1 MWLARVSA
9 ALTLGILLAAAGCSA
24 AQPNPAESAVP
35 PTASDQRLEST
46 LRCQD
51 AWSGSVASTPEAPK
65 AFGVSS
71 VAWLGSPPN
80 YSWPIADTTDG
91 YAYTANGGKNYGAW
105 KTPITVEA
113 GMGERV
119 ISIDSPADAAIIVAS
134 AKDWESNQALRQGQL
149 ELPNSYTV
157 TACTDH
163 ITQFPGMTLVRGPA
177 CVVIRVTDPATG
189 KSSTVS
195 VPMYGASCS

>member
-1 MWLARVSA
+1 LPGYNPECSHSGRLFGLCQSGRVDAMWLARVSA

-119 ISIDSPADAAIIVAS
+119 ISIDSPRTPPSSSPPRRTGNPTKLCVRAS
-134 AKDWESNQALRQGQL
+134 SNCQILTPSR
-149 ELPNSYTV
+149 
-157 TACTDH
+157 
-163 ITQFPGMTLVRGPA
+163 PA
-177 CVVIRVTDPATG
+177 PTI
-189 KSSTVS
+189 
-195 VPMYGASCS
+195 

>member
-9 ALTLGILLAAAGCSA
+9 ALTLGMLLATAGCST
-24 AQPNPAESAVP
+24 AQPNSAESTVP

-51 AWSGSVASTPEAPK
+51 AWSGNVASIPEAPK

-105 KTPITVEA
+105 KNPITVEA

-163 ITQFPGMTLVRGPA
+163 ITQFPGMTLVRGPT
-177 CVVIRVTDPATG
+177 CLVIRVTDPAIG